1 MATWHSQNEGP
12 AGSMVSISVIIP
24 VLNRVGH
31 IGRAIASVADQGVDD
46 LEIIVVDGGSTD
58 GTQAAAAPLRHVRLI
73 EAPNSSM
80 YEALNVGIR
89 QAKGPLISHLNS
101 DDRLLPGSLQAMLEA
116 AASNPS
122 AAIIR
127 GLATYVAADGG
138 TVRISPQAYFES
150 QQTLDLRDVTLGW
163 PAINS
168 CFIRAQTYR
177 GIGLYDET
185 LRIAADR
192 EWLVR
197 ALLARTS
204 IHFINRPVYEYLLH
218 DESMTMRSG
227 SPLEARYAREHLA
240 IAARYLASTTDR
252 SAKRTLRAWHAR
264 EVVRLMLRADTPSGL
279 AADIRQA
286 FSLSPLWPILS
297 IRPLLQVIARRLR

>member
-1 MATWHSQNEGP
+1 
-12 AGSMVSISVIIP
+12 MVAISVIVP
-24 VLNRVGH
+24 VLNRVGY
-31 IGRAIASVADQGVDD
+31 IGRAIASVVDQGVED

-58 GTQAAAAPLRHVRLI
+58 GTQGAAAFLRYVRLI

-80 YEALNVGIR
+80 YEALNIGIR

-101 DDRLLPGSLQAMLEA
+101 DDRLLPGSLQTMLAA

-122 AAIIR
+122 AAIVR
-127 GLATYVAADGG
+127 GLATYVAANGT
-138 TVRISPQAYFES
+138 TVRIGPQAYFQS

-168 CFIRAQTYR
+168 CFVRAQTYR

-192 EWLVR
+192 DWLVR

-204 IHFINRPVYEYLLH
+204 IHFINQPVYEYQLH
-218 DESMTMRSG
+218 DESMTMRSA

-240 IAARYLASTTDR
+240 IAARYLASTTDHG
-252 SAKRTLRAWHAR
+252 AKRILRAWHAR
-264 EVVRLMLRADTPSGL
+264 EVVRLLLRADASSGL
-279 AADIRQA
+279 AADIRKA
-286 FSLSPLWPILS
+286 FSVSPLWPILS
-297 IRPLLQVIARRLR
+297 VRPLLQVIARRLR